1 MPKFHYVAV
10 DATGSTVQGA
20 LKRETIGDV
29 RVWLQEQSLFP
40 IKIGE
45 RSSRFNLEL
54 TSEKLKKRELMHF
67 SRQLA
72 VFLRAG
78 IPIIDS
84 LETIADEAH
93 DKVLRKVIA
102 DLVEKLRGG
111 TTFADAAAL
120 HPEAF
125 PNYYL
130 GVLKSAELTGNLDET
145 IDQLTAYLDREI
157 TARSKVVAAL
167 VYPAVVFG
175 LAIITI
181 GILAVVVLPQFKKLF
196 DELGTDL
203 PLPTRLLLGMTGL
216 LTDFFYVPVGMIFL
230 VILMFVWMATTP
242 SGKRAKDKMI
252 LRLPLLG
259 EIIQYSILE
268 RFCLIL
274 STMTKAGVSLPE
286 AMEVTTRSTGNTVF
300 QEKLEVSRQAMVS
313 GSGLARPLIETGL
326 FPGAARQMMTVG
338 EETGTL
344 DEQLATASEYFN
356 RELEVKI
363 RRFTS
368 MFEPLTI
375 LMVGAAVGF
384 VAIALVSAMYGVL
397 NGFKGEEPK

>member
-1 MPKFHYVAV
+1 MPIFTYVAV
-10 DATGSTVQGA
+10 DAAGATLQGK
-20 LKRETIGDV
+20 LKRETIGEV
-29 RVWLQEQSLFP
+29 RIWLKDNSLFP
-40 IKIGE
+40 VKIEE
-45 RSSRFNLEL
+45 RKRGLLDFEI

-93 DKVLRKVIA
+93 DKVLRRVIA
-102 DLVEKLRGG
+102 DLIERLRSGA
-111 TTFADAAAL
+111 TFADAAAA

-125 PNYYL
+125 PGYYL
-130 GVLKSAELTGNLDET
+130 GVLKSAELTGNLDQT
-145 IDQLTAYLDREI
+145 VDQLTSYLDREI
-157 TARSKVVAAL
+157 QARSKVVAAL
-167 VYPAVVFG
+167 VYPGVVFA
-175 LAIITI
+175 LAVATI
-181 GILAVVVLPQFKKLF
+181 GILAAVVLPQFRKLF
-196 DELGTDL
+196 NELGTKL
-203 PLPTRLLLGMTGL
+203 PLPTRMLLGLTAFFTNMWFVPAGL
-216 LTDFFYVPVGMIFL
+216 ALIALL
-230 VILMFVWMATTP
+230 VVVWMIGTP
-242 SGKRAKDKMI
+242 GGKRAKDRLI
-252 LRLPLLG
+252 LRLPVVG
-259 EIIQYSILE
+259 EIVRYSILE

-286 AMEVTTRSTGNTVF
+286 AMEVTTRSTNNSVF
-300 QEKLEVSRQAMVS
+300 QQRLEVARHAMVS
-313 GSGLARPLIETGL
+313 GSGLARPLIETEL

-344 DEQLATASEYFN
+344 DEQLATASVYFN

-368 MFEPLTI
+368 MFEPATI
-375 LMVGAAVGF
+375 LFVGGAVGF

-397 NGFKGEEPK
+397 NGFKTNKP